1 MNQSQKYIAL
11 AKGMSKPTYP
21 AIAKLAGVSRQAV
34 ASSLKNAG
42 VDLRKRKLEAKATQA
57 AAFIKAV
64 RKLKRPTKELRPS
77 EIAKLTGFPYLRD
90 TRATL
95 ESAGIPFCRTR
106 QGRGAFDREAPSELV
121 QFAKSLPATA
131 HLTAKEIARQGGFG
145 WHVNPVMTLKR
156 HGIPYRKG
164 TSGRPAIAPSSKP
177 AAP

>member
-1 MNQSQKYIAL
+1 MNQSQKYIAI
-11 AKGMSKPTYP
+11 ANGMSKPTYP
-21 AIAKLAGVSRQAV
+21 AIAKIAGVSRQAV
-34 ASSLKNAG
+34 ESSLKNAG
-42 VDLRKRKLEAKATQA
+42 VDLLKRKRTAKENYAR
-57 AAFIKAV
+57 AFIQAV
-64 RKLKRPTKELRPS
+64 RGLNRPTQNLRAN
-77 EIAKLTGFPYLRD
+77 EIAHLAGFPYLKD
-90 TRATL
+90 TKETL
-95 ESAGIPFCRTR
+95 ERAGIPFSHKRPSRRALDGETH
-106 QGRGAFDREAPSELV
+106 SELV